1 MRKYLILLILPLIFS
16 CATFENKLIK
26 FTHKDSLGDIIE
38 SWELTSP
45 AEAHAELTTSEFK
58 LVYDGK
64 TANILK
70 DLLLMK
76 AADTDI
82 NVSNKEG
89 K

>member
-1 MRKYLILLILPLIFS
+1 MKKYLILIILPLFLS
-16 CATFENKLIK
+16 CTTFDNKKVEFI
-26 FTHKDSLGDIIE
+26 HKGPEGKILGT
-38 SWELTSP
+38 WELNTP
-45 AEAHAELTTSEFK
+45 AEAHAELTTPGYK

-76 AADTDI
+76 AADTDVS
-82 NVSNKEG
+82 VSNKEG

>member
-1 MRKYLILLILPLIFS
+1 MKKYLILLLIPLIFG
-16 CATFENKLIK
+16 CATFDNKLTK
-26 FTHKDSLGDIIE
+26 FTHKDSSGKIIG
-38 SWELTSP
+38 SWELSAP
-45 AEAHAELTTSEFK
+45 AEAHAELTTLEFK